1 MEGADRGGQSREVH
15 ESSSLDK
22 GNLRGSSA
30 KNNAS
35 KFQDRNRKK
44 CQISPR
50 RLRQPAGA
58 LAWPGVRKLSIL
70 FGGGRD
76 IDPAEIPAV
85 PIFNVFVSKGGN
97 FRGVHDSFGG
107 PRWTIGVGDSMG
119 PRLQSLSSTRSDT
132 RCVGGR
138 AVAVPFFGRAVRKII
153 AQAECPDQD
162 PLRQET
168 QGERR
173 ALATHRGC
181 SVASAATSRL
191 RECRRHAL

>member
-1 MEGADRGGQSREVH
+1 MPVNFRTAIAKSA
-15 ESSSLDK
+15 K
-22 GNLRGSSA
+22 YLRGDCGSQRGRWRGRESGSCRSCSVGAGISIRRKSPRYQSSTFSSA
-30 KNNAS
+30 K
-35 KFQDRNRKK
+35 
-44 CQISPR
+44 
-50 RLRQPAGA
+50 GA
-58 LAWPGVRKLSIL
+58 NFAVYTTLS
-70 FGGGRD
+70 GG
-76 IDPAEIPAV
+76 A
-85 PIFNVFVSKGGN
+85 
-97 FRGVHDSFGG
+97 
-107 PRWTIGVGDSMG
+107 RWTIGVGDSMG